1 MAPQPQVTLHLES
14 ISKRFGSRDVLKNIN
29 LHVKNGEL
37 VALIG
42 ASGGGKT
49 TLLRVIAGLEE
60 TSGGTL
66 TFTTLNQQAPRT
78 RVVFQEDRLLP
89 WLNVVNN
96 VTLGLPKTSH
106 PYAYH
111 ILESVGLAERTG
123 DWPAQL
129 SGGQRQRV
137 SLARALS
144 HQPHLLLLDEPF
156 GALDALTRGEMQ
168 KLLENLWNT
177 HRFTAVLVT
186 HDIEEAL
193 QLADRV
199 IVLRDGEIAHEVTVD
214 LPRPRK
220 RSDPHLWELAE
231 ELERELHVAEP
242 VPSAPVAV
250 GSTP

>member
-1 MAPQPQVTLHLES
+1 MASESQVTLTLEH
-14 ISKRFGSRDVLKNIN
+14 IGKRFGTREVLRNIN
-29 LHVKNGEL
+29 LTVKPGEL

-60 TSGGTL
+60 ITSGKLTL
-66 TFTTLNQQAPRT
+66 STENGQPSRT

-89 WLNVVNN
+89 WLNVINN
-96 VTLGLPKTSH
+96 VTLGLPKNTH

-123 DWPAQL
+123 DWPSQL

-137 SLARALS
+137 SLARALT
-144 HQPHLLLLDEPF
+144 HKPHLLLLDEPF

-177 HRFTAVLVT
+177 HKFTAVLVT

-199 IVLRDGEIAHEVTVD
+199 VVLRDGEIAREVVVD

-220 RSDPHLWELAE
+220 RSDAHLWELAE
-231 ELERELHVAEP
+231 SLERDLHQPELNLSGEVAA
-242 VPSAPVAV
+242 S
-250 GSTP
+250 